1 MGRLMHALAMQLY
14 RFLISLAAAG
24 GHAKAKGWIAMRTGS
39 IERIAKATGQ
49 LQPGQSWMWFH
60 CASVGE
66 FEQARPV
73 MEAWRAL
80 HPEDAFLL
88 TFYSPS
94 GWNAFAS
101 RKPQWWCS
109 GDHVE
114 ALPLDRK
121 ADVKRFLNAA
131 GGSERI
137 RGMLL
142 AKYDVWPNLI
152 SELATSGVPTGLF
165 AGHVLPGRWPFR
177 LGGGYQREA
186 WDALDR
192 IWVQGEDS
200 VEVLSSFGI
209 QSEAVGDPRFDRVVQ
224 AADFCSHDAALEAW
238 INERPCAVIGSA
250 WNAEVDA
257 AFAAWDP
264 GQCIL
269 VVPHEWNDASVLAM
283 AERWRDRGAAPVIW
297 SEHRGKDRRAAFPS
311 GDVLI
316 VDAMGELLA
325 LYAVAQV
332 AVVGGGFGQGV
343 HNTLEPAAHGVPVLV
358 GPKVERFAEVEALRQ
373 AGALA
378 VCLTPTELSA
388 SLSAALEDAAAC
400 QQKGEAARAF
410 ARRQAGAGRRI
421 AAAWDEVVGAS
432 QGS

>member
-39 IERIAKATGQ
+39 IERLVTATGQ
-49 LQPGQSWMWFH
+49 LQPEQKWMWFH

-101 RKPQWWCS
+101 RQPQWWRLD
-109 GDHVE
+109 DHAE

-121 ADVKRFLNAA
+121 ADAIRFLRAA
-131 GGSERI
+131 GGLERI

-152 SELATSGVPTGLF
+152 SVLAASGVPTGLF
-165 AGHVLPGRWPFR
+165 AGHVLPDRWPFR
-177 LGGGYQREA
+177 VGGSYQREA
-186 WDALDR
+186 WKALDR

-209 QSEAVGDPRFDRVVQ
+209 QSDAVGDPRFDRVVQ
-224 AADFCSHDAALEAW
+224 AADSCSHDAALEAW

-250 WNAEVDA
+250 WDAEVGAAIDA
-257 AFAAWDP
+257 WRP
-264 GQCIL
+264 GQCFL
-269 VVPHEWNDASVLAM
+269 VVPHEWNAASIRAM
-283 AERWRDRGAAPVIW
+283 AERWRSRGAEPVIW
-297 SEHRGKDRRAAFPS
+297 NDHRREDCRAALPS

-378 VCLTPTELSA
+378 ACLTPTELST
-388 SLSAALEDAAAC
+388 SLSEALEDAAAC
-400 QQKGEAARAF
+400 NQKGDAARAF

-421 AAAWDEVVGAS
+421 AAAWDEVVGAP

>member
-1 MGRLMHALAMQLY
+1 MRRLIHAFAIRLY
-14 RFLISLAAAG
+14 RFSISLVAVA

-39 IERIAKATGQ
+39 IERLAKATGQ
-49 LQPGQSWMWFH
+49 LQPEQKWMWFH

-101 RKPQWWCS
+101 RQPQWWRA

-114 ALPLDRK
+114 ALPLDRS
-121 ADVKRFLNAA
+121 ADVKRFLRAA
-131 GGSERI
+131 GGSERL
-137 RGMLL
+137 GGLLL

-152 SELATSGVPTGLF
+152 RALAAAKVPSGLF
-165 AGHVLPGRWPFR
+165 AGHVLQGRWPFR
-177 LGGGYQREA
+177 FGGGYQREA
-186 WDALDR
+186 WRALDR
-192 IWVQGEDS
+192 VWVQGEDS
-200 VEVLSSFGI
+200 VAVLAGFGI
-209 QSEAVGDPRFDRVVQ
+209 RAAAAGDPRFDRVVQ
-224 AADFCSHDAALEAW
+224 AADSCDEDAVLNEW
-238 INERPCAVIGSA
+238 IDQRPCAVIGSA
-250 WNAEVDA
+250 WDAEVGAALDA
-257 AFAAWDP
+257 WRP
-264 GQCIL
+264 GQCCL
-269 VVPHEWNDASVLAM
+269 VVPHEWDAASIRAM
-283 AERWRDRGAAPVIW
+283 EERWKARGADPVIW
-297 SEHRGKDRRAAFPS
+297 SEHRGKDGRATLPA

-378 VCLTPTELSA
+378 VCSKPAELST
-388 SLSAALEDAAAC
+388 SLSEALEDAAAC
-400 QQKGEAARAF
+400 QQKGDAARAF
-410 ARRQAGAGRRI
+410 ARHNAGAGRRI
-421 AAAWDEVVGAS
+421 ALAWNEVVGTP